1 MSGPNNNSAFSIGV
15 GNGSTTLTHNNSG
28 SFVFNSLTSQNI
40 YFMFNGSTNLGM
52 SSTSATFYN
61 NVFINGATTL
71 NNTLYIYI
79 YMVLQH

>member
-1 MSGPNNNSAFSIGV
+1 MIIQEVLF
-15 GNGSTTLTHNNSG
+15 
-28 SFVFNSLTSQNI
+28 FNSLTSQNI

-71 NNTLYIYI
+71 NNALYIY
-79 YMVLQH
+79 VLTMYKLG